1 MQGPEGA
8 GIGQLRMR
16 KVAVCIV
23 YTHLRRGYMLCN
35 LSNLDR
41 VVRVLFAVVLIG
53 SVVYFVPSPVPKTL
67 LLATAILLL
76 TSAWFGICYIYKLLG
91 ISTARPKA

>member
-1 MQGPEGA
+1 
-8 GIGQLRMR
+8 
-16 KVAVCIV
+16 
-23 YTHLRRGYMLCN
+23 
-35 LSNLDR
+35 
-41 VVRVLFAVVLIG
+41 VLFAVVLIG